1 MKEPPAFLA
10 FDLGAESGRVVLGRL
25 RGRPDSRTIFAD
37 RIELQEIHRFSNEP
51 IQVEGSLQWDVYHLW
66 SEMMQGLELAVREAG
81 DALVSL
87 GVDTWGVDFALLDSS
102 DRLLGNPFH
111 YRDRRTEGMVE
122 AACSILTHSELY
134 DQTGIQIMPV
144 NSLYQLL
151 SLAKSGSTQLAE
163 ARTFLNMPDLF
174 NFWFSGVKASEFT
187 IATTTQCF
195 DPRRNYWAL
204 GMLKKLG
211 IPTDI
216 FKEIIPPGTVLGSL
230 RSDIAKKVG
239 ANGVKVVAVASHD
252 TQSAIVAVPTT
263 TNDYLY
269 LSSGTWSLMGT
280 ESVQPVINRA
290 SLDCDLTN
298 EGGYGGKFCL
308 LKNIIGLWILQEC
321 RQVWAKSGQQYSYND
336 LIQLAASA
344 SSLSTFID
352 PSDSRFLPT
361 GDMPGRIQA
370 FCRETG
376 QLIPETHAKIVR
388 CILESLA
395 LEYRNVADRISNLLG
410 RSLPVIHIIG
420 GGSRNNLLNQFA
432 ANATG
437 RVVFAGPV
445 EATAIGNILVQA
457 IATGQIKSLS
467 DARTIVRN
475 SFDVAIFKPYSKAE
489 WDEAYYRYE
498 NIKGNTK

>member
-1 MKEPPAFLA
+1 
-10 FDLGAESGRVVLGRL
+10 
-25 RGRPDSRTIFAD
+25 
-37 RIELQEIHRFSNEP
+37 
-51 IQVEGSLQWDVYHLW
+51 
-66 SEMMQGLELAVREAG
+66 MQGLELAVREAG

-102 DRLLGNPFH
+102 DHLLGNPFH

-122 AACSILTHSELY
+122 AACSILTRSELY

-174 NFWFSGVKASEFT
+174 NFWFSDVKASEFT

-195 DPRRNYWAL
+195 DPRRNFWAL

-252 TQSAIVAVPTT
+252 TQSAIAAVPTT
-263 TNDYLY
+263 TDDYLY

-298 EGGYGGKFCL
+298 EGGYGEKFVCL
-308 LKNIIGLWILQEC
+308 KIL
-321 RQVWAKSGQQYSYND
+321 SGCG
-336 LIQLAASA
+336 
-344 SSLSTFID
+344 F
-352 PSDSRFLPT
+352 
-361 GDMPGRIQA
+361 
-370 FCRETG
+370 
-376 QLIPETHAKIVR
+376 
-388 CILESLA
+388 
-395 LEYRNVADRISNLLG
+395 YRN
-410 RSLPVIHIIG
+410 
-420 GGSRNNLLNQFA
+420 A
-432 ANATG
+432 ARYG
-437 RVVFAGPV
+437 QRVVS
-445 EATAIGNILVQA
+445 NILTM
-457 IATGQIKSLS
+457 I
-467 DARTIVRN
+467 
-475 SFDVAIFKPYSKAE
+475 
-489 WDEAYYRYE
+489 
-498 NIKGNTK
+498 